1 MLMTLPIYAASGVRW
16 LMGCGLPYVITA
28 KGDMQSPDSMRT
40 FQPHLVVLTLTVY
53 LLVLSA
59 GGMIHGWPVVLFWA
73 WFATAVC
80 AVPIIVHL
88 VGKVG
93 RCLKRLA

>member
-1 MLMTLPIYAASGVRW
+1 MGMTKRVLVGQPMRSELLGEATLSKKIALPVFASDALSSVAYATEE
-16 LMGCGLPYVITA
+16 I
-28 KGDMQSPDSMRT
+28 
-40 FQPHLVVLTLTVY
+40 

-59 GGMIHGWPVVLFWA
+59 GGMIHSWPIVLFWA